1 MRWRQHT
8 LHYSLRIMLNKRINR
23 ETTIATVRL
32 VSIAFPLPLQQQ
44 LNREIF
50 DVNASK
56 GKHKQYR
63 NHLLESLYYLER
75 HLPLQKPLSTAVI
88 SILYSKSCK
97 LLIATISL
105 VITLKQKLKMI
116 LSSLNSHSIMYLK

>member
-1 MRWRQHT
+1 
-8 LHYSLRIMLNKRINR
+8 MLNKRINR